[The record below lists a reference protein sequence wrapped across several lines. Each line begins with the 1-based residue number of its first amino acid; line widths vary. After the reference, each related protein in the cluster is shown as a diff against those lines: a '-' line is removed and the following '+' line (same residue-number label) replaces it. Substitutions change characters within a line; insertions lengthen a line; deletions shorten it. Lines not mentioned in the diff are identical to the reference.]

1 MKNTLILLSLSVSL
15 LCLTACNSS
24 KESNALFGGVDI
36 ISKQTERPKDKK
48 NTTEKDVEIIQPEK
62 TENAENNK
70 ESQNDETEK
79 PKSEKKSE
87 NESENESKSE
97 TKTSANV
104 LNDMSDSQRKEV
116 NTFLS
121 NFSEAHY
128 KKNYSD
134 SNEDKI
140 NFVYKHVMIN
150 TSGDEIIY
158 GNGITKISEST
169 VDRIL
174 NRFFG
179 ESIPHKTPSNATT
192 WEYSDGFFQM
202 PSADGESVAYFS
214 VATNMIDNGN
224 NSYTIDFKV
233 YFNENGPHD
242 PIPKECY
249 TYTAEKAGK
258 NYSYVYSGTATVK
271 PKTVNGSET
280 YEIISY
286 SIF

>member
-48 NTTEKDVEIIQPEK
+48 NISEKDVEIIQPEK
-62 TENAENNK
+62 TENSENKK
-70 ESQNDETEK
+70 ESQNEEIEN
-79 PKSEKKSE
+79 PKSE
-87 NESENESKSE
+87 NE
-97 TKTSANV
+97 TKISLNV

-116 NTFLS
+116 NIFLS

-128 KKNYSD
+128 NKTYND

-140 NFVYKHVMIN
+140 NFVYKHIMIN

-158 GNGITKISEST
+158 DNGMTKISVST

-179 ESIPHKTPSNATT
+179 ESIPHKTPADATS

-202 PSADGESVAYFS
+202 PSAEGESVAYFS
-214 VATNMIDNGN
+214 IATNMKDNGN
-224 NSYTIDFKV
+224 NSYSVNFDV
-233 YFNENGPHD
+233 YFNEKGPHD

-249 TYTAEKAGK
+249 TYTSDKAAK

-280 YEIISY
+280 YKIISY
-286 SIF
+286 SIY

>member
-1 MKNTLILLSLSVSL
+1 MKEGITMKTALILLSLSVSL

-62 TENAENNK
+62 TENSENKK
-70 ESQNDETEK
+70 ESQNEETEN
-79 PKSEKKSE
+79 PKSE
-87 NESENESKSE
+87 NE
-97 TKTSANV
+97 TKISLNV

-158 GNGITKISEST
+158 DNGITKISEST

-224 NSYTIDFKV
+224 NSYTVDFKV